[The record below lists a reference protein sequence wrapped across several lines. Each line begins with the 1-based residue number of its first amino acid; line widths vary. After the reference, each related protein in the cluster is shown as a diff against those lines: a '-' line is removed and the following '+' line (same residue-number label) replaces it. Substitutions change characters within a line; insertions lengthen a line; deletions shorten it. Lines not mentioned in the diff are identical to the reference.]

1 MPEGMLQGRHILV
14 VEDEYFL
21 ADELQ
26 ITLEDAGAEMLGP
39 VASVQGGLRIL
50 EGSTLPDAASL
61 DVSLGGETV
70 YPLCGCPD
78 RARRAV
84 RVHHGLRPGGHP
96 VLLRPH
102 PPAGEAGR
110 TRDCAHGTRK
120 TLPSLMETFVVSG
133 ASNPYWVAGAP
144 RCLRRTGKR
153 EPSFLH
159 DRKDGL
165 CGRAV
170 GDSGTSLDIGTG

>member
-1 MPEGMLQGRHILV
+1 MPEGTLQGRHILV

-70 YPLCGCPD
+70 YPLAD
-78 RARRAV
+78 ALIARGVPFVFTTGYDQAAIPSSYAHIR
-84 RVHHGLRPGGHP
+84 RLEKP
-96 VLLRPH
+96 VEP
-102 PPAGEAGR
+102 E
-110 TRDCAHGTRK
+110 TV
-120 TLPSLMETFVVSG
+120 LME
-133 ASNPYWVAGAP
+133 
-144 RCLRRTGKR
+144 LGK
-153 EPSFLH
+153 
-159 DRKDGL
+159 L
-165 CGRAV
+165 CRA
-170 GDSGTSLDIGTG
+170 